1 MKVINFFKTGEEA
14 SRNQKFLRD
23 QGIQT
28 RVLVDPLEA
37 RYPALS
43 HFGEVGLYVDD
54 ETHDRACSL
63 LNKDHRAA

>member
-14 SRNQKFLRD
+14 SRSQKFLRD
-23 QGIQT
+23 KGIQS

-54 ETHDRACSL
+54 DKHDHACTL
-63 LNKDHRAA
+63 LKKDYRAA